1 MSGIKVAVDALRVRS
16 GGGVAHLI
24 GILDIDN
31 IAVYGISEIHLW
43 SYQGLLDKVP
53 NRPWLIKHQPA
64 EADGSLIKQII
75 WQATQLAKE
84 IAETGCQI
92 LFSADATTFCRFS
105 PMVVLSQNM
114 LPYEEG
120 VMSLYGFSKDRLRQR
135 FVYEVQKRAFRRAQA
150 SIFLT
155 RHAATQ
161 IQKYIGKLTDV
172 TCIAHGVSEIFKQ
185 TNPVSAWPYH
195 NERPI
200 HCLYVSPVLEY
211 KFQWTVVKA
220 IKQLRDEG
228 VNIGVTFA
236 GGGGTRAMTILAEQI
251 RVSDPT
257 GEFVEILEF
266 LAHDQIPKLI
276 SESDLFIFASGCE
289 TFGISLLE
297 AMAVGIPI
305 ACSNKSSL
313 PETLRDAGEYFDP
326 ADPAAIADAVKNL
339 IDNPRRRDQLA
350 NAAKALAQ
358 TYSWQRCANETW
370 AYVVET
376 YRRISTEKQI

>member
-1 MSGIKVAVDALRVRS
+1 MSGIRVAVDALRVRS
-16 GGGVAHLI
+16 GGGVAHLV
-24 GILDIDN
+24 GILDIDD
-31 IAVYGISEIHLW
+31 ITVHGISEIHLW

-53 NRPWLIKHQPA
+53 NRPWLIKHRPA
-64 EADGSLIKQII
+64 EADASLLNQIV
-75 WQATQLAKE
+75 WQATMLAKE
-84 IAETGCQI
+84 IVDADCQI

-105 PMVVLSQNM
+105 PAVVLSQNM

-120 VMSLYGFSKDRLRQR
+120 VMSLYGLSKGRLRQR
-135 FVYEVQKRAFRRAQA
+135 LVYEVQKRAFRRAKA

-155 RHAATQ
+155 QHAATR
-161 IQKYIGKLTDV
+161 IQKYVGKLTDV
-172 TCIAHGVSEIFKQ
+172 TCIAHGVGDVFKQ
-185 TNPVSAWPYH
+185 TNQVAVWPIH

-228 VNIGVTFA
+228 INIQITFA
-236 GGGGTRAMTILAEQI
+236 GGGGSRAMAMLRDQI
-251 RVSDPT
+251 RLSDPDR
-257 GEFVEILEF
+257 EFVEILEF

-276 SESDLFIFASGCE
+276 SEADLFIFASGCE

-297 AMAVGIPI
+297 AMAVGVPI

-326 ADPAAIADAVKNL
+326 ADPDTIAAALRNLIADQKK
-339 IDNPRRRDQLA
+339 REELA
-350 NAAKALAQ
+350 HRSKTLAKA
-358 TYSWQRCANETW
+358 YSWHRCATETW
-370 AYVVET
+370 TYVVDT
-376 YRRISTEKQI
+376 YRRLSPEQQI